1 MSVLK
6 AREEFD
12 KAFLLWQ
19 IDLLLKQEA
28 VQIDTCQN
36 TLFNAGQEQSSALR
50 LSYHEGRRD
59 ALEEFKE
66 FLDEYCL
73 VYEGEVNGCS

>member
-19 IDLLLKQEA
+19 IDLLLQRETVK
-28 VQIDTCQN
+28 IDHCQN
-36 TLFNAGQEQSSALR
+36 GLFTAGQEQSSLLR

-59 ALEEFKE
+59 VLEEFKE
-66 FLDEYCL
+66 FLDEFCEIT
-73 VYEGEVNGCS
+73 EGE